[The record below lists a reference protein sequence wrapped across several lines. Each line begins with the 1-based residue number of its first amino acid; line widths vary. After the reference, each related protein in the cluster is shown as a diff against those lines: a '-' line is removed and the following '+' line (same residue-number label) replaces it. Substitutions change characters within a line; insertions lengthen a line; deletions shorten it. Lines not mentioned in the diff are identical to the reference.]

1 MADHL
6 SLDFHSLNHLHDL
19 LLLLIGGAVLDAD
32 LLQTLIDIVV
42 ETLRHFFYLNVI
54 SFIYFLQV
62 LAR

>member
-42 ETLRHFFYLNVI
+42 ETLRHFFI
-54 SFIYFLQV
+54 
-62 LAR
+62 